1 MKILFLLMNSNTKV
15 MKNLNILYT
24 NIENFF
30 FKQDKQTEFL
40 SFFRVAVGTVILLQ
54 FTAVL
59 PDFDKLFSSSSIIP
73 QDIMSVFT
81 PDWLITFSKIVSFL
95 QTFGIEESTTI
106 AITKGSF
113 ITLCVF
119 IIIGF
124 YSRISALL
132 LLILQIA
139 LLKGSSFFAYGA
151 DFFTSMSL
159 FYLILFPADQH
170 FSMRNFIFGRK
181 PGDSNFTPVK
191 RLFQIHISMAYFF
204 SGLDKALGFNWWN
217 GESIWKAIHLPYSNR
232 DLNID
237 FSWLAEHA
245 YILSFVGWST
255 IIVEMCYPFFIWYK
269 PTQKTWLYL
278 TVSMH
283 IGIALVLNLYYFS
296 AIMIVW
302 NITNFYFEQPAKKT
316 ASSSK
321 KKLSTQYIQKG
332 LTHK

>member
-1 MKILFLLMNSNTKV
+1 MKTLFSLMNLNNKAMKKLNTF
-15 MKNLNILYT
+15 YT
-24 NIENFF
+24 KIENFF
-30 FKQDKQTEFL
+30 FKQDNQTEFL
-40 SFFRVAVGTVILLQ
+40 SFFRVAIGIVILLQ

-59 PDFDKLFSSSSIIP
+59 PDFDKLFSSNSIIP

-95 QTFGIEESTTI
+95 QTFGIEETTTI
-106 AITKGSF
+106 MITKVSF
-113 ITLCVF
+113 IVLCVF
-119 IIIGF
+119 IITGF

-159 FYLILFPADQH
+159 FYLILFPTDQH
-170 FSMRNFIFGRK
+170 FSLRNFIFNRK
-181 PGDSNFTPVK
+181 PVSINITPVK
-191 RLFQIHISMAYFF
+191 RLFQIHISIAYFF

-237 FSWLAEHA
+237 FSWLIEHS
-245 YILSFVGWST
+245 YILSLIGWST
-255 IIVEMCYPFFIWYK
+255 ILIEMCYPIIIWYK
-269 PTQKTWLYL
+269 PTQKTWLFL
-278 TVSMH
+278 TISMH
-283 IGIALVLNLYYFS
+283 IGIALILNLYYFS

-302 NITNFYFEQPAKKT
+302 NITNFYFEQPVKKAVT
-316 ASSSK
+316 SSK
-321 KKLSTQYIQKG
+321 KKLSTHYIPKQISS
-332 LTHK
+332 

>member
-1 MKILFLLMNSNTKV
+1 MKKLNVLYTKV
-15 MKNLNILYT
+15 
-24 NIENFF
+24 ENFF
-30 FKQDKQTEFL
+30 FKQDNQTEFL
-40 SFFRVAVGTVILLQ
+40 SFFRIAIGLIILLQ
-54 FTAVL
+54 FIAVM
-59 PDFDKLFSSSSIIP
+59 PDFEKLFSSSSVIP

-81 PDWLITFSKIVSFL
+81 PDWLITFSKAVSFL
-95 QTFGIEESTTI
+95 QTLGIEEGTTI
-106 AITKGSF
+106 MMTKVSF
-113 ITLCVF
+113 ITLCIFV
-119 IIIGF
+119 ITGF

-159 FYLILFPADQH
+159 FYLILFPSDSH
-170 FSMRNFIFGRK
+170 FSLRNFIFSKK
-181 PGDSNFTPVK
+181 PGNINITPVK
-191 RLFQIHISMAYFF
+191 RLFQIHISIAYFF

-237 FSWLAEHA
+237 FSWLIEHS
-245 YILSFVGWST
+245 YILSFIGWST
-255 IIVEMCYPFFIWYK
+255 IIIEMCYPFFIWYK
-269 PTQKTWLYL
+269 PTQKTWLFL

-302 NITNFYFEQPAKKT
+302 NITNFYFEQPIKKT
-316 ASSSK
+316 VRSSK
-321 KKLSTQYIQKG
+321 KKISAHYIAKQIG
-332 LTHK
+332 S

>member
-1 MKILFLLMNSNTKV
+1 
-15 MKNLNILYT
+15 MKNLNILY
-24 NIENFF
+24 NKIENFF
-30 FKQDKQTEFL
+30 FRQDNQAEFL
-40 SFFRVAVGTVILLQ
+40 SFFRVAIGIVILLQ

-59 PDFDKLFSSSSIIP
+59 PDFEKLFSSSSIIP

-81 PDWLITFSKIVSFL
+81 PDWLITFSKIVSYL
-95 QTFGIEESTTI
+95 QTLGVEESTTI
-106 AITKGSF
+106 AITKVSF

-124 YSRISALL
+124 YSRVSALL

-159 FYLILFPADQH
+159 FYLILFPADRY
-170 FSMRNFIFGRK
+170 FSLRNFIFGRK
-181 PGDSNFTPVK
+181 PGNINFTPVK
-191 RLFQIHISMAYFF
+191 RLFQIHISIAYFF

-237 FSWLAEHA
+237 FSWLVEHS
-245 YILSFVGWST
+245 YVLNLIGWST
-255 IIVEMCYPFFIWYK
+255 IIIEMCYPFFIWYK
-269 PTQKTWLYL
+269 PTQKTWFFL
-278 TVSMH
+278 TISMH

-302 NITNFYFEQPAKKT
+302 NITNFYFEQPVKKT
-316 ASSSK
+316 VSSSK
-321 KKLSTQYIQKG
+321 KKISTEYIPKQLG
-332 LTHK
+332 S

>member
-1 MKILFLLMNSNTKV
+1 MKK
-15 MKNLNILYT
+15 LNVLYT
-24 NIENFF
+24 KIENFF
-30 FKQDKQTEFL
+30 FKQDHQTEFL
-40 SFFRVAVGTVILLQ
+40 SFFRVAIGIVILLQ

-73 QDIMSVFT
+73 QDIMSVFN

-95 QTFGIEESTTI
+95 QNFGIEEGTTI
-106 AITKGSF
+106 LITKVSF
-113 ITLCVF
+113 IMLCIS
-119 IIIGF
+119 IITGF
-124 YSRISALL
+124 YSRISTIF

-170 FSMRNFIFGRK
+170 FSLRNFIFSRK
-181 PGDSNFTPVK
+181 PGQTNSTPVK
-191 RLFQIHISMAYFF
+191 RLFQIHISIAYFF

-237 FSWLAEHA
+237 FSWLIEHS
-245 YILSFVGWST
+245 YLLSFIGWST
-255 IIVEMCYPFFIWYK
+255 IIIEMCYPFFIWYK
-269 PTQKTWLYL
+269 PTQKTWLFL

-302 NITNFYFEQPAKKT
+302 NITNFYFEQPVKK
-316 ASSSK
+316 AVISSK
-321 KKLSTQYIQKG
+321 KKLSTHYIPKQVG
-332 LTHK
+332 S

>member
-1 MKILFLLMNSNTKV
+1 MNSNTKV
-15 MKNLNILYT
+15 MKNLNAFYT
-24 NIENFF
+24 KIENFF
-30 FKQDKQTEFL
+30 FRQDNQTEFL
-40 SFFRVAVGTVILLQ
+40 SFFRIAIGIVILLQ
-54 FTAVL
+54 FAAVL
-59 PDFDKLFSSSSIIP
+59 PDFEKLFSSNSIIP

-95 QTFGIEESTTI
+95 QTLGIEESATM
-106 AITKGSF
+106 AITKVSF
-113 ITLCVF
+113 ITLCIL
-119 IIIGF
+119 IITGF

-170 FSMRNFIFGRK
+170 FSLRNFIFGRK
-181 PGDSNFTPVK
+181 PGHSNITPVK
-191 RLFQIHISMAYFF
+191 RLFQIHISIAYFF

-237 FSWLAEHA
+237 FSWLIEHS
-245 YILSFVGWST
+245 YLISLIGWST
-255 IIVEMCYPFFIWYK
+255 IIIEICYPFFIWYK
-269 PTQKTWLYL
+269 PTQKTWLFF

-302 NITNFYFEQPAKKT
+302 NITNFYFEQSDKKT
-316 ASSSK
+316 VTSSK
-321 KKLSTQYIQKG
+321 KKISAEYIPKQVG
-332 LTHK
+332 S

>member
-15 MKNLNILYT
+15 MKNLNAFYT
-24 NIENFF
+24 KIENFF
-30 FKQDKQTEFL
+30 FRQDNQTEFL
-40 SFFRVAVGTVILLQ
+40 SFFRIAIGIVILLQ

-59 PDFDKLFSSSSIIP
+59 PDFEKLFSSNSIIP

-81 PDWLITFSKIVSFL
+81 PDWLITFQKIVSFL
-95 QTFGIEESTTI
+95 QTLGIEESATI
-106 AITKGSF
+106 AITKVSF

-119 IIIGF
+119 IITGF

-170 FSMRNFIFGRK
+170 FSLRNFIFSRN
-181 PGDSNFTPVK
+181 PGPMNITPVK
-191 RLFQIHISMAYFF
+191 RLFQIHVSIAYFF

-232 DLNID
+232 DLTID
-237 FSWLAEHA
+237 FSWLIEHS
-245 YILSFVGWST
+245 YILSLIGWTT
-255 IIVEMCYPFFIWYK
+255 IIIEMCYPFFIWYK
-269 PTQKTWLYL
+269 PTQKTWLFL
-278 TVSMH
+278 TISMH

-302 NITNFYFEQPAKKT
+302 NITNFYFEQTVKKT
-316 ASSSK
+316 VSSSK
-321 KKLSTQYIQKG
+321 KKISAEYIPKQIG
-332 LTHK
+332 S

>member
-15 MKNLNILYT
+15 MKNLNAFYT
-24 NIENFF
+24 KIENFF
-30 FKQDKQTEFL
+30 FKQDNQTEFL
-40 SFFRVAVGTVILLQ
+40 SFFRIAIGIVILLQ

-59 PDFDKLFSSSSIIP
+59 PDFEKLFSSSSVIP
-73 QDIMSVFT
+73 QDIMSVFI
-81 PDWLITFSKIVSFL
+81 PDWLITFSKMVSFF
-95 QTFGIEESTTI
+95 QTLGIEESTTI
-106 AITKGSF
+106 AITKVSF
-113 ITLCVF
+113 ITLCIL
-119 IIIGF
+119 IITGL
-124 YSRISALL
+124 YSRISAFF

-170 FSMRNFIFGRK
+170 FSLRNCIFRRK
-181 PGDSNFTPVK
+181 PGNTNITPVK
-191 RLFQIHISMAYFF
+191 RLFQIHISIAYFF

-237 FSWLAEHA
+237 FSWLIEHS
-245 YILSFVGWST
+245 YILSLMGWST
-255 IIVEMCYPFFIWYK
+255 IIIEMCYPFFIWYK
-269 PTQKTWLYL
+269 PTQKTWLFL
-278 TVSMH
+278 TISMH

-316 ASSSK
+316 VSSPK
-321 KKLSTQYIQKG
+321 KKISADYIPKQVG
-332 LTHK
+332 S

>member
-106 AITKGSF
+106 AITKVSF

-124 YSRISALL
+124 YSRTAALL

-181 PGDSNFTPVK
+181 PGDSNFTPIK

-237 FSWLAEHA
+237 FSWLTEHS
-245 YILSFVGWST
+245 YIVSFIGWST
-255 IIVEMCYPFFIWYK
+255 IIIEMCHPFFIWYK

-302 NITNFYFEQPAKKT
+302 NITNFYFEQPDKKMVV
-316 ASSSK
+316 SSK
-321 KKLSTQYIQKG
+321 KKISAEYIPKQTG
-332 LTHK
+332 

>member
-1 MKILFLLMNSNTKV
+1 MKTLSLLMNSNTKV
-15 MKNLNILYT
+15 MKKLNILY
-24 NIENFF
+24 NKIENFF
-30 FKQDKQTEFL
+30 FKQDNQTEFL
-40 SFFRVAVGTVILLQ
+40 SFFRVAIGIVILLQ

-59 PDFDKLFSSSSIIP
+59 PDFNKLFSSSSIIP
-73 QDIMSVFT
+73 QDIMGVFT

-95 QTFGIEESTTI
+95 QSCGIEESTTI
-106 AITKGSF
+106 LMTKVLF
-113 ITLCVF
+113 ITLCTC
-119 IIIGF
+119 IITGF
-124 YSRISALL
+124 YARISAFL

-159 FYLILFPADQH
+159 FYLIIFPADQH
-170 FSMRNFIFGRK
+170 FSLMNFIFSRK
-181 PGDSNFTPVK
+181 PDDRNFTPVK
-191 RLFQIHISMAYFF
+191 RLFQVHISMAYFF

-237 FSWLAEHA
+237 FSWLAEHS
-245 YILSFVGWST
+245 YIVSLIGWST
-255 IIVEMCYPFFIWYK
+255 IIIEMCYPFFIWYK
-269 PTQKTWLYL
+269 PTQKIWLFL
-278 TVSMH
+278 TISMH

-316 ASSSK
+316 VFSSK
-321 KKLSTQYIQKG
+321 KKISTEYIPKQAG
-332 LTHK
+332 

>member
-1 MKILFLLMNSNTKV
+1 MKK
-15 MKNLNILYT
+15 LNVLYT
-24 NIENFF
+24 KIENFF
-30 FKQDKQTEFL
+30 FEQENQTEFL
-40 SFFRVAVGTVILLQ
+40 SFFRVAIGIVILLQ
-54 FTAVL
+54 FTAIL

-95 QTFGIEESTTI
+95 QSFGVDESTTI
-106 AITKGSF
+106 VITKVSF
-113 ITLCVF
+113 ITLCIC
-119 IIIGF
+119 IITGF
-124 YSRISALL
+124 YSRISALF

-170 FSMRNFIFGRK
+170 FSLRNFIFSKK
-181 PGDSNFTPVK
+181 PGNIDITPVK
-191 RLFQIHISMAYFF
+191 RLFQIHISFAYFF

-217 GESIWKAIHLPYSNR
+217 GESVWKAIHLPYSNR

-237 FSWLAEHA
+237 FSWLLEHS
-245 YILSFVGWST
+245 YLLSFMGWST
-255 IIVEMCYPFFIWYK
+255 IIIEMCYPFFIWYK
-269 PTQKTWLYL
+269 PTQKTWLFL

-302 NITNFYFEQPAKKT
+302 NITNFYFEQPAKKV
-316 ASSSK
+316 AASSK
-321 KKLSTQYIQKG
+321 KKLPTQYIPKQIG
-332 LTHK
+332 S

>member
-15 MKNLNILYT
+15 MKNLNAFYT
-24 NIENFF
+24 KIENFF
-30 FKQDKQTEFL
+30 FKQDNQTEFL
-40 SFFRVAVGTVILLQ
+40 SFFRIAIGIVILLQ

-59 PDFDKLFSSSSIIP
+59 PDFEKLFSSSSVIP
-73 QDIMSVFT
+73 QDIMSVFI
-81 PDWLITFSKIVSFL
+81 PDWLITFSKMVSFF
-95 QTFGIEESTTI
+95 QTLGIEESTTI
-106 AITKGSF
+106 AITKVSF
-113 ITLCVF
+113 ITLCIL
-119 IIIGF
+119 IITGF
-124 YSRISALL
+124 YSRISAFF

-170 FSMRNFIFGRK
+170 FSLRNCIFRRK
-181 PGDSNFTPVK
+181 PGNTNITPVK
-191 RLFQIHISMAYFF
+191 RLFQIHISIAYFF

-237 FSWLAEHA
+237 FSWLIEHS
-245 YILSFVGWST
+245 YILSLMGWST
-255 IIVEMCYPFFIWYK
+255 IIIEMCYPFFIWYK
-269 PTQKTWLYL
+269 PTQKTWLFL
-278 TVSMH
+278 TISMH

-316 ASSSK
+316 VSSPK
-321 KKLSTQYIQKG
+321 KKISADYIPKQVG
-332 LTHK
+332 S

>member
-1 MKILFLLMNSNTKV
+1 M
-15 MKNLNILYT
+15 NLNNKAMKKLNTFYT
-24 NIENFF
+24 KIENFF
-30 FKQDKQTEFL
+30 FKQDNQKEFL
-40 SFFRVAVGTVILLQ
+40 SFFRVAIGIVILLQ

-95 QTFGIEESTTI
+95 QTFGIEENTTI
-106 AITKGSF
+106 LITQVLF
-113 ITLCVF
+113 IVLCIL
-119 IIIGF
+119 IITGF

-159 FYLILFPADQH
+159 FYLMFFPSDQH
-170 FSMRNFIFGRK
+170 FSLRNFIFSRK
-181 PGDSNFTPVK
+181 PGEINITPVK
-191 RLFQIHISMAYFF
+191 RLFQIHISIAYFF

-237 FSWLAEHA
+237 FSWLTEHS
-245 YILSFVGWST
+245 YILSFIGWST
-255 IIVEMCYPFFIWYK
+255 IIIEMCYPIFIWYK
-269 PTQKTWLYL
+269 PTQKTWLFL
-278 TVSMH
+278 TISMH

-302 NITNFYFEQPAKKT
+302 NITNFYFEQPVRKVAT
-316 ASSSK
+316 SSK
-321 KKLSTQYIQKG
+321 KKLSARYIPKQIG
-332 LTHK
+332 S

>member
-1 MKILFLLMNSNTKV
+1 MNSNIKV
-15 MKNLNILYT
+15 MKKLNVFYT
-24 NIENFF
+24 KIENFF
-30 FKQDKQTEFL
+30 FKQDNQTEFM
-40 SFFRVAVGTVILLQ
+40 SFFRITIGIIILLQ
-54 FTAVL
+54 FIAVM

-81 PDWLITFSKIVSFL
+81 PDWLITFSKIVVFL
-95 QTFGIEESTTI
+95 QGFGIEESTTI
-106 AITKGSF
+106 VMTKISF
-113 ITLCVF
+113 IILCIL
-119 IIIGF
+119 IITGF

-159 FYLILFPADQH
+159 FYLILLPSDH
-170 FSMRNFIFGRK
+170 RFSLRNFIFSKK
-181 PGDSNFTPVK
+181 PGDINITPVK
-191 RLFQIHISMAYFF
+191 RLFQIHISIAYFF

-237 FSWLAEHA
+237 FSWLTEHS
-245 YILSFVGWST
+245 YILSSIGWST
-255 IIVEMCYPFFIWYK
+255 IIIEMGYPLFIWYK
-269 PTQKTWLYL
+269 PTQKIWLFL

-302 NITNFYFEQPAKKT
+302 NITNFYSEQPASKRAHISEKKI
-316 ASSSK
+316 
-321 KKLSTQYIQKG
+321 LPGQILG
-332 LTHK
+332 

>member
-1 MKILFLLMNSNTKV
+1 MKKLSV
-15 MKNLNILYT
+15 LYT
-24 NIENFF
+24 KIENFF
-30 FKQDKQTEFL
+30 FKQDNQTEFL
-40 SFFRVAVGTVILLQ
+40 SFFRVAIGSVILLQ
-54 FTAVL
+54 FIAVI

-81 PDWLITFSKIVSFL
+81 PDWLITFSKIVTFL
-95 QTFGIEESTTI
+95 QGFGIEESTTVVM
-106 AITKGSF
+106 TKISF
-113 ITLCVF
+113 ITLCIL
-119 IIIGF
+119 IITGL
-124 YSRISALL
+124 YSRVSALL

-170 FSMRNFIFGRK
+170 FSLRNLIFSRTI
-181 PGDSNFTPVK
+181 GDINIMPIK

-237 FSWLAEHA
+237 FSWLTEHS
-245 YILSFVGWST
+245 YILSFIGWST
-255 IIVEMCYPFFIWYK
+255 IIIEMCYPFFIWYK
-269 PTQKTWLYL
+269 PTQKTWLFL

-302 NITNFYFEQPAKKT
+302 NITNFYFEQYEVT
-316 ASSSK
+316 SSK
-321 KKLSTQYIQKG
+321 KKISVEYIPKQVNS
-332 LTHK
+332 

>member
-1 MKILFLLMNSNTKV
+1 MKK
-15 MKNLNILYT
+15 LNILYAKV
-24 NIENFF
+24 ENFF
-30 FKQDKQTEFL
+30 FRQDNKTEFL
-40 SFFRVAVGTVILLQ
+40 SFFRVAIGAVILLQ
-54 FTAVL
+54 FIAVL
-59 PDFDKLFSSSSIIP
+59 PDFDTLFSSSSIIP

-81 PDWLITFSKIVSFL
+81 PDWLITFPKMVSFL
-95 QTFGIEESTTI
+95 QNYGIEESTTI
-106 AITKGSF
+106 VITKISF
-113 ITLCVF
+113 ITLCIF
-119 IIIGF
+119 IITGF
-124 YSRISALL
+124 YSRISAFL

-170 FSMRNFIFGRK
+170 FSLRNLIFSRTI
-181 PGDSNFTPVK
+181 GDINIMPVK

-217 GESIWKAIHLPYSNR
+217 GESIWKAIHLPYCNR

-237 FSWLAEHA
+237 FSWLTEHS
-245 YILSFVGWST
+245 YILSFIGWST
-255 IIVEMCYPFFIWYK
+255 IIIEMCYPFFIWYK
-269 PTQKTWLYL
+269 PTQKTWLFL

-302 NITNFYFEQPAKKT
+302 NITNFYFEQYEVT
-316 ASSSK
+316 SSK
-321 KKLSTQYIQKG
+321 KKISVEYIPKQVNS
-332 LTHK
+332 

>member
-1 MKILFLLMNSNTKV
+1 
-15 MKNLNILYT
+15 MKNLIIFYT
-24 NIENFF
+24 TIENFF
-30 FKQDKQTEFL
+30 FKKDNQTEFL
-40 SFFRVAVGTVILLQ
+40 SFFRIAIGIVILLQ
-54 FTAVL
+54 FTAVI

-95 QTFGIEESTTI
+95 QSFGIEENTTLV
-106 AITKGSF
+106 ITQISF
-113 ITLCVF
+113 IILCIF
-119 IIIGF
+119 IITGF
-124 YSRISALL
+124 YSRISAVVLL
-132 LLILQIA
+132 MLQIA

-170 FSMRNFIFGRK
+170 FSLRNLIFNKK
-181 PGDSNFTPVK
+181 PGEINITPVK
-191 RLFQIHISMAYFF
+191 RLFQIHISIAYFF

-217 GESIWKAIHLPYSNR
+217 GEAIWKAIHLPYSNR

-237 FSWLAEHA
+237 FSWLAEHS
-245 YILSFVGWST
+245 YILSFIGWST
-255 IIVEMCYPFFIWYK
+255 IIIEMCYPFFIWYK
-269 PTQKTWLYL
+269 PTQKTWLFL

-302 NITNFYFEQPAKKT
+302 NITNFYFEQPIKK
-316 ASSSK
+316 AANSSK
-321 KKLSTQYIQKG
+321 KKLSAHYFPKQISS
-332 LTHK
+332 

>member
-1 MKILFLLMNSNTKV
+1 MKTLSLLMNSNTKV
-15 MKNLNILYT
+15 MKNLNILY
-24 NIENFF
+24 NKIENFF
-30 FKQDKQTEFL
+30 FRQDNQAEFL
-40 SFFRVAVGTVILLQ
+40 SFFRVAIGIVILLQ
-54 FTAVL
+54 FTAVM
-59 PDFDKLFSSSSIIP
+59 PDFNKLFSSSSIIP

-81 PDWLITFSKIVSFL
+81 PDWLITFSKIVSYL
-95 QTFGIEESTTI
+95 QTLGVEESTTI
-106 AITKGSF
+106 AITKVSF

-124 YSRISALL
+124 YSRVSALL

-159 FYLILFPADQH
+159 FYLILFPADRY
-170 FSMRNFIFGRK
+170 FSLRNFIFGRK
-181 PGDSNFTPVK
+181 PGNINFTPVK
-191 RLFQIHISMAYFF
+191 RLFQIHISIAYFF

-237 FSWLAEHA
+237 FSWLIEHS
-245 YILSFVGWST
+245 YILSLIGWST
-255 IIVEMCYPFFIWYK
+255 IIIEMCYPFFIWYK
-269 PTQKTWLYL
+269 PTQKTWLFL
-278 TVSMH
+278 TISMH

-302 NITNFYFEQPAKKT
+302 NITNFYFEQPVKKT
-316 ASSSK
+316 VSSSK
-321 KKLSTQYIQKG
+321 KKISTEYIPKQLG
-332 LTHK
+332 S